1 MTDLDTLLSDR
12 SQLASRLE
20 TIEAA
25 LLELRS
31 DVTRL
36 DAEIEVAKRQRQEA
50 GKRGLRMYALLQEV
64 KSELCRYDTLIKSAC
79 DEIADRHIGEREGAY
94 LLNHGMIIAR
104 TRVNGSL
111 YTAMV
116 QIYNSS

>member
-12 SQLASRLE
+12 EKLAKRLE

-25 LLELRS
+25 LAELRS
-31 DVTRL
+31 GVARL
-36 DAEIEVAKRQRQEA
+36 DDEIKAAKRQRQEA
-50 GKRGLRMYALLQEV
+50 GKRGLRMFALLQEV
-64 KSELCRYDTLIKSAC
+64 KSELCRHDAMIKGAC
-79 DEIADRHIGEREGAY
+79 DEMADRHIGEREGAY

-104 TRVNGSL
+104 TRVSGSL

-116 QIYNSS
+116 QIYDSS

>member
-12 SQLASRLE
+12 EQLAKRLE
-20 TIEAA
+20 VIESA
-25 LLELRS
+25 LSELRS
-31 DVTRL
+31 NVAQL
-36 DAEIEVAKRQRQEA
+36 DNEIKAAQKQRQEA
-50 GKRGLRMYALLQEV
+50 GKRGLRMYALLQDV
-64 KSELCRYDTLIKSAC
+64 RSELCRHDALIKSAC
-79 DEIADRHIGEREGAY
+79 DEMADHHIGEREGAY

-116 QIYNSS
+116 QIYDSS